1 MYITVLHTGIV
12 MQCFFTN
19 VFATPREVDSLMAI
33 GALFQI
39 LVASPMKV
47 PCDLVVMPG
56 S

>member
-1 MYITVLHTGIV
+1 MYIAVLYTGMV
-12 MQCFFTN
+12 KQCFFIN

-33 GALFQI
+33 DALFQI

-47 PCDLVVMPG
+47 PCDLVVMLG